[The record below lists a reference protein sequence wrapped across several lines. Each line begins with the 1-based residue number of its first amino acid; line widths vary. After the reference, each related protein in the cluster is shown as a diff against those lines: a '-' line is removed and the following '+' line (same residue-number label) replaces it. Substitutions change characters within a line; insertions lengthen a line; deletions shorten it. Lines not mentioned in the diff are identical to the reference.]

1 MSGTSI
7 GTYPDRDIP
16 LPDRASAVT
25 SSATDCRCV
34 LVTGATAGIGREL
47 ARSIARLSSKLT
59 AIAVGRRQERLEELE
74 KEGLEIIQFDSDT
87 DEKGIS
93 SFVDKAIAH
102 YPQLDGIVLCAG
114 VQKDMDLKKDAD
126 DQGTPSVITTVS
138 SSLGIV
144 PAACQLVESELH
156 DEEGTTEK
164 LSSFWVPLDK
174 YIESTKKGLKAG
186 DGRICYDNEA
196 K

>member
-1 MSGTSI
+1 MVGI
-7 GTYPDRDIP
+7 Q
-16 LPDRASAVT
+16 
-25 SSATDCRCV
+25 DCRCV

-126 DQGTPSVITTVS
+126 VNGIRQEMNVNYLSTVTIIVKFLPHLLKLSDQGTPSVITTVS

-144 PAACQLVESELH
+144 PAACQ
-156 DEEGTTEK
+156 
-164 LSSFWVPLDK
+164 
-174 YIESTKKGLKAG
+174 
-186 DGRICYDNEA
+186 
-196 K
+196 